1 MLQLTS
7 PNEPTRTNS
16 FFGVHEQV
24 DFEQDL
30 AQIWWDREDVVAAG
44 EYMSTYVLLSK
55 APAYTK
61 RVLVITGEQDQPFCG
76 QGSPTISMAACGDLL
91 PDTVEI
97 FPNAEFNWKR
107 IARTGHAINL
117 CMSAQETFR
126 TAHDFLAGARFNG

>member
-1 MLQLTS
+1 MMQLTS

-44 EYMSTYVLLSK
+44 EYMSTYVLLTK

-76 QGSPTISMAACGDLL
+76 QGSPTISVAACGDLL

-126 TAHDFLAGARFNG
+126 TAHDFLAGARFDG